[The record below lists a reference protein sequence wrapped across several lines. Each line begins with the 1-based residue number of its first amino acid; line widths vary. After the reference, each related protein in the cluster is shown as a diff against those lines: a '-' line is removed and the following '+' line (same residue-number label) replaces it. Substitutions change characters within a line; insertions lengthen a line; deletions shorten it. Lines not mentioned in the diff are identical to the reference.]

1 MPHIDA
7 AYNLAHWLTRDRRAA
22 EDLVQES
29 CARALKFIDSFRGG
43 NSRAWLLA
51 IVRNSYYSDL
61 KKKRPEGIQ
70 VPFDESKI
78 DGDIGEGFAGM
89 PPQREDVT
97 AMLERQETRD
107 LIQQALNELPDEFR
121 EVVILRELE
130 DLSYQEIARI
140 VQVPLGTVMS
150 RLSRARKLLCRRL
163 QHLRPES

>member
-7 AYNLAHWLTRDRRAA
+7 AYNLAQWLTRDGRAA

-29 CARALKFIDSFRGG
+29 CVRALKFIDSFHGG
-43 NSRAWLLA
+43 NSRAWLLT
-51 IVRNSYYSDL
+51 IVRNSYYSSL
-61 KKKRPEGIQ
+61 KKKRPEGMQ
-70 VPFDESKI
+70 VPFDESTI
-78 DGDIGEGFAGM
+78 GADVGEDIAGM
-89 PPQREDVT
+89 LPQREDVT
-97 AMLERQETRD
+97 ATLERQETRQ
-107 LIQQALNELPDEFR
+107 LIQQALGELPDEYR
-121 EVVILRELE
+121 EIVILRELE